1 MSELDRLSQ
10 DSPTESAP
18 SLPMATEPEI
28 PIEKDPWAYAI
39 NLITLALALRDFAE
53 TGGGNA
59 LAWRRVDGE
68 VKEIAQLPG
77 SDVVLNLVAEM
88 HAALDGGTVS
98 QLATEACNAT
108 IALMPEEVAANV
120 RAKINGTGA

>member
-10 DSPTESAP
+10 DLPTESAP
-18 SLPMATEPEI
+18 DLPMATEPEI
-28 PIEKDPWAYAI
+28 PIEQDPWAYVI
-39 NLITLALALRDFAE
+39 NLITLAIALRDFAE

-59 LAWRRVDGE
+59 LAWRRVDAE
-68 VKEIAQLPG
+68 VEEIAPLPG

-88 HAALDGGTVS
+88 HAALDGVTIS